1 MKGSRPCGGGETPVA
16 TADSRSL
23 TSGLCAGGKPVL
35 PRRVAGFGVH
45 DHADS
50 VDGGRLQL
58 SNRERVATDQF
69 LSRKLDPRAAPTVG
83 RVLTRERVYATHLRR
98 PRTER

>member
-1 MKGSRPCGGGETPVA
+1 
-16 TADSRSL
+16 
-23 TSGLCAGGKPVL
+23 VL

-45 DHADS
+45 DHADR

-58 SNRERVATDQF
+58 SNRERVAAGQL
-69 LSRKLDPRAAPTVG
+69 LSGKLDPPATTTVG
-83 RVLTRERVYATHLRR
+83 HILTSERVYAAHLRR